1 MKNIDFFYIF
11 ENIYKENNFFY
22 LKIFLLI
29 VLHNIIF
36 LLELNLYLFLE
47 YNLRILRIIFQF
59 QVGKSKFEN
68 IIWVILTRNFIFIY
82 YILYIYIKYK
92 HLLNQNFFCK
102 KVFFVKI
109 YEDFYNWLYMLHSSL
124 LILLYANIII

>member
-68 IIWVILTRNFIFIY
+68 II
-82 YILYIYIKYK
+82 
-92 HLLNQNFFCK
+92 
-102 KVFFVKI
+102 
-109 YEDFYNWLYMLHSSL
+109 
-124 LILLYANIII
+124 